1 MRGVPKRYVRFF
13 SYFALVALSA
23 VFIFTWF
30 QTHHNALAKGFPL
43 QPGELKRPIEF
54 AGNNKEAV
62 NILKAWYPDERF
74 IVGMGMYTC
83 VHLTKYLE
91 LCPRH
96 VGGHTLATKALRT
109 VIKKDINHSKG
120 FKIVGF
126 SNYLTYDSVTAAQ
139 LTELLSDTDAR
150 AAAVTAVA
158 PSAEHLVPDSSRL
171 PLEYTVIT
179 EKSLTESDFVTEIS
193 VLFGEDCVDPRPAW
207 RLSKEWRLEHSK
219 VPCYLTLRTRDS
231 DPHGKKFPTLSAS
244 LENPFK
250 IVQLADLHYS
260 VGEGRCRD
268 EFPKHENCIADP
280 KTLAFVEK
288 VLDTE
293 KPQLVVFTGDQ
304 IMGSECVQD
313 SVTAL
318 LKVVDPIIKRQIPYA
333 MVWGNH
339 DDEGS
344 LDRWEISK
352 LAQSLP
358 LSLFKIGDHDTND
371 NSFGVGNYVHYIYG
385 EDGNPL
391 SALYFLDAHK
401 YSPNAKAYSGYDW
414 IKEEQWNFFDGY
426 KDAFVDQ
433 KASLSMAFFHIPLP
447 EYLNVDSSS
456 SPGTQN
462 PLIGNFKEGVTAPK
476 YNSKGIATLRELGVK
491 VTSVGHDHCNDYC
504 LLEDSQSPAINE
516 RIWLC
521 FGGAAGEGGYG
532 GYGGTERRIR
542 VYQLDFFKRSIVTWK
557 VLNSSPEAPFDH
569 QTLVSAG
576 VPLIA

>member
-1 MRGVPKRYVRFF
+1 MRGVPKKYVRFF
-13 SYFALVALSA
+13 SYFAILAVPA
-23 VFIFTWF
+23 VFILVWY
-30 QTHHNALAKGFPL
+30 QEHHSALTKGFPL
-43 QPGELKRPIEF
+43 QPGESKQTTEF
-54 AGNNKEAV
+54 VGDNKEAV
-62 NILKAWYPDERF
+62 NILRARSPEEKF
-74 IVGMGMYTC
+74 IIGIGMYTC
-83 VHLTKYLE
+83 LHLTKYLE
-91 LCPRH
+91 FCPRH
-96 VGGHTLATKALRT
+96 VGGHTLPTKALRT
-109 VIKKDINHSKG
+109 VIQKDINHSKG
-120 FKIVGF
+120 FRIVGL
-126 SNYLTYDSVTAAQ
+126 SNYLTYDSITTAQ
-139 LTELLSDTDAR
+139 LAELLSDNDIPS
-150 AAAVTAVA
+150 AAVTVA
-158 PSAEHLVPDSSRL
+158 ASNAEHLVPDSPEL
-171 PLEYTVIT
+171 PLGYTIIT
-179 EKSLTESDFVTEIS
+179 GKSLTESEFVTEIS
-193 VLFGEDCVDPRPAW
+193 VLFGEDCVDPRPTWHLSKNW
-207 RLSKEWRLEHSK
+207 RLKHSK
-219 VPCYLTLRTRDS
+219 VPCYLTFRTRS
-231 DPHGKKFPTLSAS
+231 SGPHEKESHKLSAS
-244 LENPFK
+244 FENPFK

-268 EFPKHENCIADP
+268 EFPEHDNCIADP

-313 SVTAL
+313 SATAL
-318 LKVVDPIIKRQIPYA
+318 LKVVDPVIKRRIPYA

-339 DDEGS
+339 DDEGN

-352 LAQSLP
+352 LAESLP
-358 LSLFKIGDHDTND
+358 FSLFKIGDRDTND

-385 EDGNPL
+385 KDGNPL

-401 YSPNAKAYSGYDW
+401 YSPNAKAYPGYDW
-414 IKEEQWNFFDGY
+414 IKEEQWNHFSSY
-426 KDAFVDQ
+426 KDTFVDQ

-447 EYLNVDSSS
+447 EYLNVDSNT

-504 LLEDSQSPAINE
+504 LLEDSQSPATDE

-542 VYQLDFFKRSIVTWK
+542 IYQLDFLKKNIETWK
-557 VLNSSPEAPFDH
+557 VLNSSPEKPFDH

-576 VPLIA
+576 VPLLP